1 MGKWKPDKAKG
12 AGNRERRAR
21 LAKAQVRKDFAKS
34 MEGAA
39 ALAREYQAGRSIT
52 AAYTGELEARFV
64 DWALSTYRH
73 DKFKEEVSKAHAE
86 MSATW
91 GEIVATAEACAKA
104 TEARTGPKQRE
115 RRKRAAAALRG
126 RRRAD
131 VWAFSAED
139 SE

>member
-73 DKFKEEVSKAHAE
+73 DKFKEEMSKQHKNME
-86 MSATW
+86 KEW
-91 GEIVATAEACAKA
+91 
-104 TEARTGPKQRE
+104 RE
-115 RRKRAAAALRG
+115 LR
-126 RRRAD
+126 
-131 VWAFSAED
+131 
-139 SE
+139 